1 MYESDPPR
9 DCGLEITQYL
19 ALKVKTMDV
28 FLVVF
33 KAALLCLSL
42 CTRSVFSD
50 EGLEAV
56 CPQRETAFPWNDP
69 NDVDKRIWK
78 LASQEWVDIGLNCIS
93 FWFTK
98 RRIHADSG
106 FGVKTSS
113 IYNGPEV
120 IWLGIW
126 RLTLSSRVRKATFRI
141 CIVWQSLSFKLRDL
155 LQGHKSISRYQ

>member
-1 MYESDPPR
+1 MLGFQSPSGFLILEYPLSHYHEKLHAVNVQFPGRRKERGPGNEVGKEEESGIAAQSTKH
-9 DCGLEITQYL
+9 CGLEIMQYL
-19 ALKVKTMDV
+19 ALKAKTIDA

-78 LASQEWVDIGLNCIS
+78 LASQE
-93 FWFTK
+93 
-98 RRIHADSG
+98 
-106 FGVKTSS
+106 
-113 IYNGPEV
+113 
-120 IWLGIW
+120 
-126 RLTLSSRVRKATFRI
+126 
-141 CIVWQSLSFKLRDL
+141 
-155 LQGHKSISRYQ
+155 